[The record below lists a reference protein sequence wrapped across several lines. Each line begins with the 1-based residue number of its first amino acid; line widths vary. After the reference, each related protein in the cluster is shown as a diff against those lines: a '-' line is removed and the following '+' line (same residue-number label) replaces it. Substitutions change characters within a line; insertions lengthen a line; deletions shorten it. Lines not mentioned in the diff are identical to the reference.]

1 MKPDE
6 GLIEVL
12 RTQVRFAHLSP
23 QAQTTRGMGEAG
35 GLTRWGQRVVV
46 AAIPHV
52 HDLLVDKNFDGTPN
66 IGIYTRSRN
75 CTQWSERVDQ
85 STTYWKYAASRIF

>member
-52 HDLLVDKNFDGTPN
+52 HDLLVDKNFDGTPKEKKSFFIHVKEFFKEIKEDKN
-66 IGIYTRSRN
+66 KR
-75 CTQWSERVDQ
+75 
-85 STTYWKYAASRIF
+85 